1 MKHIFDYI
9 LEAED
14 SKCSCEKPI
23 SVTFNFSGV
32 DGVEDLFNSLED
44 MEYVYV
50 DKDKSTV
57 TVTISNDNCDKLETP
72 MDILQQTIQL
82 ERNSTKTT
90 NNEQYAQKIK
100 ALEKSLE
107 KVFDTIDCCCG
118 EDE

>member
-14 SKCSCEKPI
+14 NKCSCEKPI

-72 MDILQQTIQL
+72 MDRQFNLKEIRQKQQIM
-82 ERNSTKTT
+82 
-90 NNEQYAQKIK
+90 NNTHKRLK
-100 ALEKSLE
+100 H
-107 KVFDTIDCCCG
+107 
-118 EDE
+118 

>member
-1 MKHIFDYI
+1 
-9 LEAED
+9 
-14 SKCSCEKPI
+14 
-23 SVTFNFSGV
+23 
-32 DGVEDLFNSLED
+32 
-44 MEYVYV
+44 
-50 DKDKSTV
+50 
-57 TVTISNDNCDKLETP
+57 